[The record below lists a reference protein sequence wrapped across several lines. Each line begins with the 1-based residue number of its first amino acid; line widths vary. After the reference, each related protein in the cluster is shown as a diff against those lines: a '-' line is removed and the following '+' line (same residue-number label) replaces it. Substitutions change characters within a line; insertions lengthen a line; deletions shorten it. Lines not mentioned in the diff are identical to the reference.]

1 MDLAERAAS
10 ELNHHI
16 AGVALIAI
24 SLLVFAGMVPRLRFA
39 RYVWP
44 VLFIGLG
51 LFLAA
56 WSDAEI
62 WPRGTLSWTWL
73 IHHDAE
79 ARQHKIYAALLLGLG
94 IVELLRARGYLTGP
108 WRRWAFPALAICGA
122 GLLTMHAH
130 GGTSGLAQAPSTGL
144 SPSLAVAAEVTQP
157 AAHTH
162 HHDAHTSSDAHA
174 SPVPHEGHV
183 MDASM
188 MKIQR
193 EHLWM
198 TIVGVVLI
206 VFKFCAD
213 SPGSRRFMQA
223 AWPTAMAC
231 LGLLL
236 ILYRE

>member
-16 AGVALIAI
+16 AGVALLAIA
-24 SLLVFAGMVPRLRFA
+24 LLVFAGMVPRLRFA
-39 RYVWP
+39 RYAWP

-62 WPRGTLSWTWL
+62 WPRGSLSWSWL
-73 IHHDAE
+73 IHHDLE
-79 ARQHKIYAALLLGLG
+79 ARQHKIYALLLVGLG
-94 IVELLRARGYLTGP
+94 IVELLRARGYLAGP
-108 WRRWAFPALAICGA
+108 WRRWAFPALAVCGA

-130 GGTSGLAQAPSTGL
+130 GGTSGLPQASSSG
-144 SPSLAVAAEVTQP
+144 LAVAAEVNQP
-157 AAHTH
+157 AAHSH
-162 HHDAHTSSDAHA
+162 HHDSHMPSA
-174 SPVPHEGHV
+174 SPAPQTLPGPNESHV

-188 MKIQR
+188 MRIQR

-198 TIVGVVLI
+198 TIVGLALI
-206 VFKFCAD
+206 VFKFWAD
-213 SPGSRRFMQA
+213 SPGSRRFMHA